1 VCGYESTAL
10 VSQESGIPPYWNCRP
25 PDSDPLTGGFT
36 LPVKTRDKLIQSYE
50 RAQGALDRAL
60 YHMGNMRNIYGE
72 GNKPE
77 HKEAVEATGLMIMQ
91 VKEFFQEFRQ
101 KHM

>member
-1 VCGYESTAL
+1 M
-10 VSQESGIPPYWNCRP
+10 
-25 PDSDPLTGGFT
+25 
-36 LPVKTRDKLIQSYE
+36 PVKTRDKLIQSYE

-72 GNKPE
+72 GNKAE
-77 HKEAVEATGLMIMQ
+77 HKEYVELIGVQIMQ
-91 VKEFFQEFRQ
+91 VKDGFQVFRQ